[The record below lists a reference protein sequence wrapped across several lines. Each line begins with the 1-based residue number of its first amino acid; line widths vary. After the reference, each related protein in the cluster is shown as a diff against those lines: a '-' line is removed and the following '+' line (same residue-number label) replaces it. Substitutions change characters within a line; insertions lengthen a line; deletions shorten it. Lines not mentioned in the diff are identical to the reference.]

1 MWLHNCS
8 KVKTGHIN
16 YTMSSKQAKIKL
28 FIVLFLLLS
37 IQNPNLNL
45 TISPSI
51 RVSYPLLFFFSN
63 QLKIQRS
70 FYEGSWC
77 GCFWSGQNK
86 IPIAAASK
94 GNCEGALPKRWQR
107 FKNKMEMI
115 SRRVLKETDFS
126 CSDGIAQNKARSC
139 FVCYIFFLLLL

>member
-1 MWLHNCS
+1 MIELVRMMGDYEIEPKLS
-8 KVKTGHIN
+8 YLT
-16 YTMSSKQAKIKL
+16 TPFDFDQA
-28 FIVLFLLLS
+28 
-37 IQNPNLNL
+37 NPM
-45 TISPSI
+45 
-51 RVSYPLLFFFSN
+51 
-63 QLKIQRS
+63 S

>member
-1 MWLHNCS
+1 MEPALNIAEKGFPISAYNRTTS
-8 KVKTGHIN
+8 KVDETLERAAVEGN
-16 YTMSSKQAKIKL
+16 LPVSGQYSTRDFVFSL
-28 FIVLFLLLS
+28 RIVM
-37 IQNPNLNL
+37 
-45 TISPSI
+45 
-51 RVSYPLLFFFSN
+51 
-63 QLKIQRS
+63 S

-126 CSDGIAQNKARSC
+126 CSDGIAQNKARTSDNT
-139 FVCYIFFLLLL
+139 IRLLVAETTVTKARH